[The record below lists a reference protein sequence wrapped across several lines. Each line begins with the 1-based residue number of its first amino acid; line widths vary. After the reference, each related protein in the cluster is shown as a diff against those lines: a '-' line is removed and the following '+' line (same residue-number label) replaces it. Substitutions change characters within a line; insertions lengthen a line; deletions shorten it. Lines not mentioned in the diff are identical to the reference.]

1 MEELIAR
8 LSEKTGLDPAQA
20 TQAATTIFDFLMK
33 ATPPEIAEQLKQYVP
48 GAEALASEGAAAAA
62 IPEPEPAGG
71 LFGGFGGG
79 LMGGI
84 GNLVGGLVG
93 GSMGDAMATLGKLT
107 EQGLDMEQIKTIT
120 TEIIAHARATA
131 GDELVDKVLGSIPA
145 LGQFV
150 K

>member
-48 GAEALASEGAAAAA
+48 GAEALASEGAVAAAV
-62 IPEPEPAGG
+62 PEPEPAGG

-84 GNLVGGLVG
+84 GNLVGGGL
-93 GSMGDAMATLGKLT
+93 GDAMATLGKLT